1 MTKHVQYMSLSQRS
15 KKSMFAKQ
23 IKQGMP
29 TAWTRLCSNLIFPD
43 ALYTISY
50 GKNNT
55 QADTWAATETAT
67 ASLP

>member
-1 MTKHVQYMSLSQRS
+1 MSLSQRS

-55 QADTWAATETAT
+55 QADT
-67 ASLP
+67 